1 MSRLRFYDRPTRPP
15 SIIAAVGTVLIAS
28 LLMTAPAIAAG
39 TPATVAV
46 SSVTELE
53 AAITDEPLAD
63 MGVTVLAAVEFV
75 LAVVQMQTADGRQPD
90 FGLDLGH
97 HGLIAL
103 VTA

>member
-53 AAITDEPLAD
+53 AAITD
-63 MGVTVLAAVEFV
+63 GVGTVLIEPGDY
-75 LAVVQMQTADGRQPD
+75 VVDGSILLEDMDLIGTAEGVV
-90 FGLDLGH
+90 FS
-97 HGLIAL
+97 
-103 VTA
+103 